1 MSNNEILVLAADDT
15 TAVALVATIR
25 SATNGVGKYADYV
38 EAHDVTRDTVKVHAL
53 ALANLAYPSLAG
65 TAQKT
70 DGKRTK
76 FGNAVQAAGNGLRGA
91 LGKIESSEEEEEE
104 EDTAPV
110 LRVTLSGDGGGK
122 AVIEEDHPLYGQIID
137 LIRAGQ

>member
-1 MSNNEILVLAADDT
+1 MSNTETLVLTTDDRTAA
-15 TAVALVATIR
+15 ALVATIR

-53 ALANLAYPSLAG
+53 ALANLAFPSLAG
-65 TAQKT
+65 TPQRV

-91 LGKIESSEEEEEE
+91 LGKIESSEEE

-122 AVIEEDHPLYGQIID
+122 AVIEEDHPLYGQIVD
-137 LIRAGQ
+137 LIRAAQ